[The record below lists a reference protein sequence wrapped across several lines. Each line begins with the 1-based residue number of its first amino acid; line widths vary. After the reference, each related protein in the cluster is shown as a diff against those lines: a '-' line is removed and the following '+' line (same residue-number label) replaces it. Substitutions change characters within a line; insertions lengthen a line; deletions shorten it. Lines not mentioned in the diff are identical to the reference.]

1 MVDQSSTLRYGRT
14 QASPFRRFYDA
25 QRQFDVNMAKQGR
38 RQHALGIT
46 SPVGGAK
53 SLSDVGFSA
62 KALGY
67 GILSPLLRALDA
79 PEMARQGY
87 IPQEDMA
94 GEAFNTAGILN
105 IGSIASRGR
114 GAFDYDPNTVNI
126 FAGQRAAARAGGTTR
141 DNMAKAAEMFDAG
154 VDEREIYN
162 RTGVFK
168 GADGKLRYEILD
180 ETSTIN
186 LDRFGE
192 EELRLEDFLNHPEL
206 FETYPTM
213 RGIRVDR
220 ARDDAS
226 YRGAFLPTSQRIFLS
241 DKLTPEE
248 MRSTLLHEA
257 QHAVQDREGF
267 SGGSSASLSLDQAR
281 DFADN
286 ILASTDAKATR
297 YNAQSFDQAYDLLR
311 PLYNVQY
318 HNQLDNIVEKARD
331 GRAKPSDI
339 VRLQDWYRYGRMI
352 VDAQGPMPRRAG
364 PERDSWIAM
373 AANQIKKMDLESLND
388 AARFAYEDT
397 LRRYGSP
404 KDVKNA
410 IRRLERTV
418 EKHRKGAFEYA
429 KLKQR
434 ANEARNLD
442 AVEAYLAEAGEVEA
456 RNVQA
461 RLNPTV
467 LADPDDNVRFPPDTA
482 DRLRNKQ
489 IVSNMRAGQN
499 LPKFSE
505 GSNKSTGIMVLE
517 QQVRGNSDLKDLFEA
532 QGLDIENLQNVNP
545 TKLQTL
551 LDIAERRRMVNPRS
565 AAALRKGLS

>member
-1 MVDQSSTLRYGRT
+1 MATAEEIRRAREETAFGGILNNFFASNRQNANQLVAEGRRPVLGGLASKQRGVSGLDTLR
-14 QASPFRRFYDA
+14 FE
-25 QRQFDVNMAKQGR
+25 
-38 RQHALGIT
+38 
-46 SPVGGAK
+46 
-53 SLSDVGFSA
+53 GFKPLA
-62 KALGY
+62 NN
-67 GILSPLLRALDA
+67 ILDPIMRGFDA
-79 PEMARQGY
+79 PRAATQGL
-87 IPQEDMA
+87 IPSEDML
-94 GEAFNTAGILN
+94 GEALNTAGVVGG
-105 IGSIASRGR
+105 GSVASAGR
-114 GAFDYDPNTVNI
+114 GILDYDPNTVNI
-126 FAGQRAAARAGGTTR
+126 FAGQRAAARADTATR
-141 DNMAKAAEMFDAG
+141 NNMAKAAEMFDAG

-192 EELRLEDFLNHPEL
+192 EELRLEDFLNHPKL

-213 RGIRVDR
+213 KGIRVDK
-220 ARDDAS
+220 ARDDAA

-241 DKLTPEE
+241 GDLSPEQ

-267 SGGSSASLSLDQAR
+267 SGGSSASMSLDQAR

-286 ILASTDAKATR
+286 IFASTDAKATR

-311 PLYNVQY
+311 PLYQVQY
-318 HNQLDNIVEKARD
+318 HNKLDNIVEKARD

-339 VRLQDWYRYGRMI
+339 VRLQDWYRYGDRI
-352 VDAQGPMPRRAG
+352 RLDLGPMPRRAG

-373 AANQIKKMDLESLND
+373 AANQLKEWDLGSFNDTAKM
-388 AARFAYEDT
+388 AYEDT

-418 EKHRKGAFEYA
+418 EKHRAGAFEYA

-434 ANEARNLD
+434 ANEVRNLD
-442 AVEAYLAEAGEVEA
+442 AIEAYLAEAGEVEA

-461 RLNPTV
+461 RLDPNV

-489 IVSNMRAGQN
+489 IISNLSAGQR
-499 LPKFSE
+499 LPKFSQR
-505 GSNKSTGIMVLE
+505 GI
-517 QQVRGNSDLKDLFEA
+517 
-532 QGLDIENLQNVNP
+532 LD
-545 TKLQTL
+545 
-551 LDIAERRRMVNPRS
+551 
-565 AAALRKGLS
+565 